1 MKQTQHKLAVIVS
14 GSGTLLERMLADKLP
29 ITLVVAEKPCRGLEI
44 AQAAGVTTELYAR
57 NDWGWDNARK
67 WDDQPNFDRTGFSNG
82 IAKLLNSYNITIAA
96 MAGFM
101 TILAPEFFDVYK
113 GLLLNI
119 HPALLPK
126 YKGERAVADALEAG
140 ETVTGSTIHVAT
152 AELDA
157 GPIIAQEKVDIEPD
171 DTVST
176 LHERIKEI
184 ERPLYSRVLR
194 EILEGN
200 ITPPQPWWWLFYLA
214 HRDLL

>member
-1 MKQTQHKLAVIVS
+1 
-14 GSGTLLERMLADKLP
+14 
-29 ITLVVAEKPCRGLEI
+29 
-44 AQAAGVTTELYAR
+44 
-57 NDWGWDNARK
+57 
-67 WDDQPNFDRTGFSNG
+67 
-82 IAKLLNSYNITIAA
+82 

-101 TILAPEFFDVYK
+101 TILAPEFFDTYK

-194 EILEGN
+194 EILEGS
-200 ITPPQPWWWLFYLA
+200 ITPPQP
-214 HRDLL
+214 

>member
-1 MKQTQHKLAVIVS
+1 MQQNQHKLAVMVS
-14 GSGTLLERMLADKLP
+14 GSGTLLERMLTDKLP
-29 ITLVVAEKPCRGLEI
+29 ITLVVAEKPCRGLKI

-57 NDWGWDNARK
+57 IDWGWDTTRK
-67 WDDQPNFDRTGFSNG
+67 WDDQPDFDRTGFSNG
-82 IAKLLNSYNITIAA
+82 IAKLLNSYSITITA

-101 TILAPEFFDVYK
+101 TILSPEFFGTYN

-157 GPIIAQEKVDIEPD
+157 GPIIAQEKVHIEPD

-194 EILEGN
+194 EILEGS
-200 ITPPQPWWWLFYLA
+200 ITPPQP
-214 HRDLL
+214 

>member
-1 MKQTQHKLAVIVS
+1 MKQTQHKLAVMVS

-44 AQAAGVTTELYAR
+44 AQAAGITTELYAR

-67 WDDQPNFDRTGFSNG
+67 WDDQPNFDRTSFSNG
-82 IAKLLNSYNITIAA
+82 IAKLLNSYNITITA

-200 ITPPQPWWWLFYLA
+200 ITPPQP
-214 HRDLL
+214 

>member
-44 AQAAGVTTELYAR
+44 AQAAGITTELYAR

-200 ITPPQPWWWLFYLA
+200 ITPPQP
-214 HRDLL
+214 